1 MAVCDLSLCIR
12 GACLQT
18 MPELNE
24 KEARK
29 KATHAWTAQKKKD

>member
-1 MAVCDLSLCIR
+1 
-12 GACLQT
+12 